1 MNHDQCSDGCIIVLP
16 QDDYVDVDDYEADD
30 EKENADCGDDVDDK
44 AYDGGDADDDSDVED
59 GVVGHRMYGMEQ

>member
-30 EKENADCGDDVDDK
+30 EKENTDCGDDVDD
-44 AYDGGDADDDSDVED
+44 
-59 GVVGHRMYGMEQ
+59 